1 MSAIATLVCATP
13 ERLSK
18 YSQLRW
24 NLMVESKAGIT
35 RAPLLE
41 SMPMLPRDTSPSKPC
56 LGSVQDVGIWVKRLA
71 QIHSGWWTTRW
82 QHHVTRWTWKSKWS
96 YKLIAGCGYAFVR
109 CWRWMLCVLVLP
121 TTWVLG
127 ARFDQLASHQCK
139 TFGCW
144 TVRAKFS
151 ASGRLHLCVL
161 GWSCSSNGALTCS
174 QCRSFFNASMTVV
187 GLILSTRAGSRM
199 PLPLSAISL
208 ICCLTSGK

>member
-1 MSAIATLVCATP
+1 MVAGR
-13 ERLSK
+13 ERH
-18 YSQLRW
+18 
-24 NLMVESKAGIT
+24 IT
-35 RAPLLE
+35 NAAPTTVG
-41 SMPMLPRDTSPSKPC
+41 R
-56 LGSVQDVGIWVKRLA
+56 GSVIDVGIWVKRLA

-109 CWRWMLCVLVLP
+109 CWRWILCVLVLP

-161 GWSCSSNGALTCS
+161 LKHRQESFHSHGRWYAKANIAVAKTWQSS
-174 QCRSFFNASMTVV
+174 
-187 GLILSTRAGSRM
+187 
-199 PLPLSAISL
+199 
-208 ICCLTSGK
+208 TSGLVRLLRRIAQCQHSLAEAVRAMVHWLVLNVCLFF